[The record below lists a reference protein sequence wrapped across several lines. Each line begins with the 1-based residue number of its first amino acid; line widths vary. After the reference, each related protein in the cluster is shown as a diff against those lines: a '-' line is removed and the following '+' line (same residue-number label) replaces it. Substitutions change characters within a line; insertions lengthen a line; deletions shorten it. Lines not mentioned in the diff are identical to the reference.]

1 MKKIILIVLIF
12 ISFISNAQTN
22 SVPFNLQALQKK
34 ADSGD
39 SEALY
44 TIGQSYL
51 YGWNNLVKDE
61 RKAFDYFIKSASK
74 NNDKGQNALG
84 VCYKYGNGTD
94 KNLIKA
100 VEYYT
105 KAADNGNRKAQF
117 NLADSYQYG
126 EGVNK
131 DLAKAFSFYML
142 SANQDYNLAQY
153 QVGLFYFSGKNVEKN
168 MLKAKDWF
176 DKAIVNCENVSIL
189 NGVASFYKI
198 GYVVQDYSKV
208 FELYSRAAQ
217 LGDNDAALEV
227 ASMFA
232 LGHGVQQNY
241 YNAAVI
247 YQSYADEGNVKA
259 QLELA
264 FLYANGDAT
273 LAQDYVKSL
282 EQYKKAAAKNNSIG
296 QAEIGFYNEYGYGIP
311 VNNEEAMKWYRIA
324 EANGN
329 RGIRFKSKIFN
340 PNYNPPPSKKEC
352 PVCHGSGVYVRIIR
366 GESGSYKNVITP
378 SQQLFTSGALAQ
390 MRATGATEVYSKP
403 VYSNYTTNYSTP
415 DQQIRETCNRCHG
428 SGEVDE

>member
-1 MKKIILIVLIF
+1 MKKIILIVLIL

-153 QVGLFYFSGKNVEKN
+153 QVGLFYFSGKNVEKD

-198 GYVVQDYSKV
+198 GYVVQDYNKA
-208 FELYSRAAQ
+208 FELYSKS
-217 LGDNDAALEV
+217 AALGSSS
-227 ASMFA
+227 A
-232 LGHGVQQNY
+232 N
-241 YNAAVI
+241 
-247 YQSYADEGNVKA
+247 
-259 QLELA
+259 LELA
-264 FLYANGDAT
+264 AMYNSNNYGMRNYQKAAEIYQKYADLGDVQCMMDLAFIYGIGDGT
-273 LAQDYVKSL
+273 LSQNYPKSL
-282 EQYKKAAAKNNSIG
+282 EFYKKAAAQNNSKAQVAIG
-296 QAEIGFYNEYGYGIP
+296 LYYENGYGVD
-311 VNNEEAMKWYRIA
+311 VNNEEAMKWFHIA
-324 EANGN
+324 ESNGN
-329 RGIRFKSKIFN
+329 TSMNFSSKL
-340 PNYNPPPSKKEC
+340 YNPIAQTHKKEC
-352 PVCHGSGVYVRIIR
+352 PICHGSGVYFRYIK
-366 GESGSYKNVITP
+366 GESGSYREVVSP
-378 SQQLFTSGALAQ
+378 SQQLFTSDALAQ
-390 MRATGATEVYSKP
+390 MRATGATAVYSRP
-403 VYSNYTTNYSTP
+403 VYSNYSTNYSTP